1 MNKKIL
7 TIGVVLIMLFNL
19 GLPVLA
25 ISNNEIETSSKS
37 GPSNNSNIV
46 KLSNEIEKRKIIY
59 SNPYEPEKT
68 ITQDEDLE
76 QNMTLKSSVR
86 T

>member
-1 MNKKIL
+1 MNKRIFA
-7 TIGVVLIMLFNL
+7 IGVILIMLFNL

-37 GPSNNSNIV
+37 GPSNNSNIE
-46 KLSNEIEKRKIIY
+46 KISNEIEKRKIIY